1 MPTRSPRPFRP
12 PADALSAPHH
22 RTGDAPAEHEPDV
35 RRDRAGDGPTEP
47 GQRVRGDAPD
57 ERERHARRDRASDA
71 PNGAD
76 GASEAAVAPDL
87 AAAMWLAAWG
97 GGPLQRERVPLTA
110 ALGRVTADPVWARRS
125 SPAQA
130 VAAADGIAVRSLETT
145 GAAAHQ
151 RVRLVP
157 RQFELVIAGDPLPP
171 GRDAVI
177 ARELVECGGAGR
189 GAWITAPAGPG
200 QHVRAG
206 ADDVAAGELLLVAGH
221 RLRALDL
228 ALAAAAGVT
237 ELPVRR
243 RPAVAVIPVGD
254 VAATAALLL
263 DGQAQEAGGLVEH
276 GPPAPVDPARPDAAK
291 ALDGAARGADGP
303 VGRGATVPVDPA
315 PLERALLDA
324 ACTTDL
330 VIVVAGPGTMRPPG
344 LPELLRRCGQ
354 VVVRGVDVASGRPA
368 LLGLV
373 RGTPV
378 LVCPAC
384 PVAAASAFAALAE
397 PVLAALTGASS
408 VHREETAQLAATC
421 GTRGR
426 LPVRLA
432 TVEGRR
438 VAVPVRRGAQA
449 LSGLVRADGWL
460 AVADGDHELPAG
472 IPVAVERLHAD
483 APATVLVA
491 GAPDPALDR
500 LLLAHRG
507 LGFCE
512 LTPTQAVALVRAG
525 GCHAAAFSGVLG
537 EPAEALEVVPLAD
550 VDLVIAGGPAL
561 RADARVAVGPPGTPA
576 HRAVAAVVAPRDVV
590 VVRSDAAAFAALAAG
605 HAELAVGAAAAAP
618 PGMPTTD
625 LGRAPLNLV
634 VRRGAADRDPALRA
648 LLDTV
653 ARLREPR

>member
-1 MPTRSPRPFRP
+1 MPTRTPRPFRP
-12 PADALSAPHH
+12 PAEAGAAPDDRGRHAH
-22 RTGDAPAEHEPDV
+22 
-35 RRDRAGDGPTEP
+35 RDRAGDAPT
-47 GQRVRGDAPD
+47 
-57 ERERHARRDRASDA
+57 
-71 PNGAD
+71 GAD
-76 GASEAAVAPDL
+76 GASEASVAPDL

-97 GGPLQRERVPLTA
+97 GGRTQRERVPLVA
-110 ALGRVTADPVWARRS
+110 ALGRVTADPVWAQRS

-130 VAAADGIAVRSLETT
+130 VAAADGIAVCSLETA
-145 GAAAHQ
+145 GAAANQ

-157 RQFELVIAGDPLPP
+157 RQFELVSAGDPLPP

-177 ARELVECGGAGR
+177 ALELVECGGAGR
-189 GAWITAPAGPG
+189 GAWITAPAGHG

-237 ELPVRR
+237 ELTVRR

-254 VAATAALLL
+254 VAATASLLL
-263 DGQAQEAGGLVEH
+263 DGQAREAGCLVEH
-276 GPPAPVDPARPDAAK
+276 GP
-291 ALDGAARGADGP
+291 
-303 VGRGATVPVDPA
+303 TVS
-315 PLERALLDA
+315 LERALLDA

-344 LPELLRRCGQ
+344 LPEVLRRCGE

-373 RGTPV
+373 RNTPV

-397 PVLAALTGASS
+397 PVLAALSGASPAR
-408 VHREETAQLAATC
+408 REETAQLAATC
-421 GTRGR
+421 GSRGR

-460 AVADGDHELPAG
+460 ADADGDHELPAG
-472 IPVAVERLHAD
+472 LPVVVERLHAD

-537 EPAEALEVVPLAD
+537 EPAEELEVVPLAD

-561 RADARVAVGPPGTPA
+561 RADARVAVGPQGTPA

-590 VVRSDAAAFAALAAG
+590 AVRSDAAAFAALAAG
-605 HAELAVGAAAAAP
+605 HAELAVGAAAAVP

-625 LGRAPLNLV
+625 LGRAPLNLI
-634 VRRGAADRDPALRA
+634 VRRGAAERDPALRA

-653 ARLREPR
+653 ARLREQR

>member
-1 MPTRSPRPFRP
+1 MPTRSPRPSRP
-12 PADALSAPHH
+12 PADAIAAPDDRGRHAH
-22 RTGDAPAEHEPDV
+22 RNRAGDAPT
-35 RRDRAGDGPTEP
+35 GTE
-47 GQRVRGDAPD
+47 
-57 ERERHARRDRASDA
+57 
-71 PNGAD
+71 

-97 GGPLQRERVPLTA
+97 GGSLQRERVPLAA
-110 ALGRVTADPVWARRS
+110 ALGRVTADPVWAQRS

-130 VAAADGIAVRSLETT
+130 VAAADGIAVCSLETT

-151 RVRLVP
+151 RLRLVP
-157 RQFELVIAGDPLPP
+157 RQFELVSAGDPLPP

-177 ARELVECGGAGR
+177 ASELVECGGAGR
-189 GAWITAPAGPG
+189 GAWITAPAGHG

-237 ELPVRR
+237 ELTVRR

-254 VAATAALLL
+254 VAATASLLL

-276 GPPAPVDPARPDAAK
+276 GPP
-291 ALDGAARGADGP
+291 
-303 VGRGATVPVDPA
+303 VPVDPA

-344 LPELLRRCGQ
+344 LPEVLRRCGQ

-384 PVAAASAFAALAE
+384 PVAAASAFTALAE
-397 PVLAALTGASS
+397 PVLAALTGAVSAR
-408 VHREETAQLAATC
+408 REETAQLAATC

-438 VAVPVRRGAQA
+438 VAVPVRRGARA

-460 AVADGDHELPAG
+460 AVADGEHELPAG
-472 IPVAVERLHAD
+472 LPVAVERLHDD

-537 EPAEALEVVPLAD
+537 EPAEELEVVPFAD
-550 VDLVIAGGPAL
+550 VDLVIGGGPAL
-561 RADARVAVGPPGTPA
+561 RRDARVAVGPQGTPA

-634 VRRGAADRDPALRA
+634 MRRGAADRDAALRA

-653 ARLREPR
+653 ARLREQR